1 MFRNGYIKKGA
12 PVVHEER
19 TMADLWNRRDPLIA
33 EDKSFDPNRDTGS
46 GGAKSDL
53 KSAVNPLAFLVGP
66 VQVKYDGDPK
76 KTTVANLKPFIN
88 ETAKT
93 IRSNT
98 VRIHLDYGKGLC
110 TVNTPRAQG
119 ATGFMQKFPSVKLSD
134 VTLRSTNE
142 YSTLSVVSMEQVPDS
157 PVAQTPGASRDH
169 RAPDGWQEKDA
180 TFEDD
185 SKKPVQGK
193 QIVAI
198 GKTPFQ
204 ITNVDATVAVN
215 NPFA

>member
-1 MFRNGYIKKGA
+1 
-12 PVVHEER
+12 
-19 TMADLWNRRDPLIA
+19 
-33 EDKSFDPNRDTGS
+33 
-46 GGAKSDL
+46 
-53 KSAVNPLAFLVGP
+53 VNPLAFLVGP

-98 VRIHLDYGKGLC
+98 GQINLDHGNGLC
-110 TVNTPRAQG
+110 TVNTPRVQG

-142 YSTLSVVSMEQVPDS
+142 YSTISVVSMDAKPIRQSRKLLVQVGTIVRP
-157 PVAQTPGASRDH
+157 T
-169 RAPDGWQEKDA
+169 GWQEEDA

-193 QIVAI
+193 KIVAV

-204 ITNVDATVAVN
+204 VTNVDATVAVN
-215 NPFA
+215 NPLA